1 MPQQARAQ
9 PPAQP
14 AMHRQGY
21 PSQGHRAPP
30 MQQADSWGSNGSGA
44 GGWNSNWPQPIPEE
58 EEGEEEEEY
67 DEYDEEE
74 YGNDGYGYGGGED
87 GGGYGQRVRFSP
99 AVSYHTEP
107 PTARGPRPYGTPM
120 SAPPPPPPPPAAA
133 AAAFTPSAYPQAI
146 HPSFWTDEKAS
157 KTMDMATGRHT
168 TVFELASPRNGLGEN
183 AFIESRGQALMHA
196 QRAFFSRSRPAKERI
211 YWAFNPNKDDRVAS
225 LLRWVQ
231 AMSNGLAT
239 IGLQKFLQTGERGA
253 LITNADHRVGTPAQ
267 PAFDWINMAQLQLTL
282 DRILQESVALYDP
295 SMQVIVFVFLLSNS
309 GNSMA
314 VWRRKLPVP
323 ESLRQAYEQDIM
335 AAKENLEQ
343 DYPVYVEELPP
354 KPEEKPKK
362 KRNLLSKLKWRK
374 KAEKS

>member
-107 PTARGPRPYGTPM
+107 PTARGPRPYRTPM
-120 SAPPPPPPPPAAA
+120 SAPPPPPPPPAA

-253 LITNADHRVGTPAQ
+253 LITNADYRVGTPAQ

-374 KAEKS
+374 KAEKT